1 MKKSLLSESSFV
13 RAIGIE
19 PTCLAAPD
27 PKSGASASFATPALK
42 WSFIFSMAALQI
54 QGGDA
59 NVRAFDEK
67 IKNTCFCVNSFK
79 METVAAIPKYNLSED
94 QEKKLILREYRALL
108 RSMKPKLKP
117 GDKELVRMAFEMAAD
132 AHKTMRR
139 KSGEPYILHPLAV
152 ARICVEEIGLGVRST
167 ICSLLHD
174 TVEDTDISLEDIER
188 QFGNEIARIVD
199 GLTKISTVIDVNASQ
214 QAENFKKILLTL
226 TDDPRVILI
235 KLADRL
241 HNMRTLESMKREKQL
256 KIASETVYVYAP
268 LAHRM
273 GLYTIKTE
281 MEDLAMK
288 YMEPDTYKE
297 IARKLSETR
306 RERTR
311 YINEF
316 IRPIREKMEKAEFN
330 FEIYGRPKS
339 IHSIW
344 NKMKKKGVSFEEVY
358 DLFAIRVILNSP
370 PEREKEDC
378 WKVYSMITDEY
389 TPSPERLRDWL
400 SNPKSNGYEAL
411 HTTVMGPQGK
421 WVEVQIRTKRMNEI
435 AEKGLA
441 AHWKYKEGT
450 ADESRFDKWFHQI
463 REALQ
468 SQDADTV
475 DFLQDFKTSF
485 LAEEIY
491 VYTPKGDVKMLPV
504 GSTALD
510 FAFAIH
516 SAVGARCIGAKVN
529 HKLVPLSHKLRSGD
543 QIEIITSNKQ
553 KPSEDWLNI
562 VVTAKAKSKIKDAL
576 KEEKRK
582 IAEDGKYFVQRKL
595 EAIGA
600 AYQQHNIDILTEFY
614 KQPST
619 LDFFYQVATKSID
632 LKELKDFHILG
643 DKLEAPKPQRP
654 HIEIKT
660 DQQLHTD
667 FNKKDAELIIFGES
681 SDRILYN
688 LANCCKPIPG
698 DDVFGFVTTGKGLTI
713 HRTNCPNASK
723 LLANYGHRVV
733 KTKWAKNKEIS
744 FLTGLNIIG
753 LDDVGVVHKITNLI
767 SGEMKI
773 NIGALS
779 IEAKEGIFRGSFKV
793 FVHDKE
799 ELDELV
805 HRLKSLSGIH
815 AVERFDA
822 ELV

>member
-1 MKKSLLSESSFV
+1 MD
-13 RAIGIE
+13 
-19 PTCLAAPD
+19 TLAQ
-27 PKSGASASFATPALK
+27 L
-42 WSFIFSMAALQI
+42 
-54 QGGDA
+54 
-59 NVRAFDEK
+59 
-67 IKNTCFCVNSFK
+67 
-79 METVAAIPKYNLSED
+79 PKYNLNEE

-108 RSMKPKLKP
+108 RGLKTKLKP
-117 GDKELVRMAFEMAAD
+117 GDKRLIRLAFEMAVE

-139 KSGEPYILHPLAV
+139 KSGEPYILHPIAV

-188 QFGNEIARIVD
+188 EFGNEIARIVD
-199 GLTKISTVIDVNASQ
+199 GLTKISNVIDVNASQ

-241 HNMRTLESMKREKQL
+241 HNMRTLDSMKREKQL

-288 YMEPDTYKE
+288 YLEPETYKE
-297 IARKLSETR
+297 IAQKLAETK
-306 RERTR
+306 RERTKF
-311 YINEF
+311 INEF
-316 IRPIREKMEKAEFN
+316 IKPLNEKLEKSGFD

-344 NKMKKKGVSFEEVY
+344 TKMKKKGVAFEEVY
-358 DLFAIRVILNSP
+358 DLFVIPVLLNSP

-378 WKVYSMITDEY
+378 WKVYSLITDEY
-389 TPSPERLRDWL
+389 IPSPERLRDWL

-411 HTTVMGPQGK
+411 HTTVMGPEGR

-441 AHWKYKEGT
+441 AHWKYKEGG
-450 ADESRFDKWFHQI
+450 ADESRFDKWFQQI
-463 REALQ
+463 REVI
-468 SQDADTV
+468 SSEGTDSI

-516 SAVGARCIGAKVN
+516 SEIGGKCIGAKVN
-529 HKLVPLSHKLRSGD
+529 HKLVPISHKLRSGD
-543 QIEIITSNKQ
+543 QVEIITSNKQ
-553 KPSEDWLNI
+553 KPSEDWLTF

-582 IAEDGKYFVQRKL
+582 VAEDGKYALQKKL
-595 EAIGA
+595 EGMGA
-600 AYQQHNIDILTEFY
+600 AFAQHNIEELMNWY
-614 KQPST
+614 KLSSP
-619 LDFFYQVATKSID
+619 LDLFYQIAIKNID
-632 LKELKDFHILG
+632 LKDLKECKVVHG
-643 DKLEAPKPQRP
+643 DKLETPKLKQVQELKPEIAPSIP
-654 HIEIKT
+654 
-660 DQQLHTD
+660 
-667 FNKKDAELIIFGES
+667 KKDTELIIFGES
-681 SDRILYN
+681 SDKIVYN

-713 HRTNCPNASK
+713 HRTNCPNAAK
-723 LLANYGHRVV
+723 LLSNYSHRVV

-744 FLTGLNIIG
+744 FLTGLRIIG
-753 LDDVGVVHKITNLI
+753 LDDVGVVNKITNLI
-767 SGEMKI
+767 SGELRI
-773 NIGALS
+773 NIAALT
-779 IEAKEGIFRGSFKV
+779 I
-793 FVHDKE
+793 
-799 ELDELV
+799 
-805 HRLKSLSGIH
+805 
-815 AVERFDA
+815 AVSYTH
-822 ELV
+822 LTLPTS

>member
-1 MKKSLLSESSFV
+1 
-13 RAIGIE
+13 
-19 PTCLAAPD
+19 
-27 PKSGASASFATPALK
+27 
-42 WSFIFSMAALQI
+42 
-54 QGGDA
+54 
-59 NVRAFDEK
+59 
-67 IKNTCFCVNSFK
+67 
-79 METVAAIPKYNLSED
+79 METIAQVPKYNLNEE
-94 QEKKLILREYRALL
+94 QEKRLILREYRALL
-108 RSMKPKLKP
+108 RCLKTKLKP
-117 GDKELVRMAFEMAAD
+117 GDRKMIRQAFEMAAE
-132 AHKTMRR
+132 AHKSMRR

-174 TVEDTDISLEDIER
+174 TVEDTDVTLDDVER
-188 QFGNEIARIVD
+188 DFGSEIARIVD
-199 GLTKISTVIDVNASQ
+199 GLTKISNVIDVNASQ

-241 HNMRTLESMKREKQL
+241 HNMRTLDSMKREKQL
-256 KIASETVYVYAP
+256 KISSETVYVYAP

-273 GLYTIKTE
+273 GLYNVKTE

-288 YMEPDTYKE
+288 YMEPETYKE
-297 IARKLSETR
+297 IARKLSETK
-306 RERTR
+306 RERTK

-316 IRPIREKMEKAEFN
+316 IKPLEDNLVKGGFD

-344 NKMKKKGVSFEEVY
+344 NKMKKKAVAFEEVY

-370 PEREKEDC
+370 PEKEKEDC
-378 WKVYSMITDEY
+378 WKVYSMVTDEY

-411 HTTVMGPQGK
+411 HTTVMGPQGR

-441 AHWKYKEGT
+441 AHWKYKEGG
-450 ADESRFDKWFHQI
+450 ADESRFDKWFQQI
-463 REALQ
+463 REVI
-468 SQDADTV
+468 SSEGTDGI

-516 SAVGARCIGAKVN
+516 SAIGAKTIGAKLN
-529 HKLVPLSHKLRSGD
+529 HKLVPISHKLRSGD
-543 QIEIITSNKQ
+543 QVEIITSNKQ
-553 KPSEDWLNI
+553 KPSEDWLGF

-582 IAEDGKYFVQRKL
+582 VAEDGKYALQKKIEGL
-595 EAIGA
+595 GA
-600 AYQQHNIDILTEFY
+600 SFSQHNIDELTNFY
-614 KQPST
+614 KFTSP
-619 LDFFYQVATKSID
+619 LDLFYQIAIKNVDLKD
-632 LKELKDFHILG
+632 LKEFKVHG
-643 DKLEAPKPQRP
+643 DRIEAPKPLKP
-654 HIEIKT
+654 LSDIKLET
-660 DQQLHTD
+660 VHTLP
-667 FNKKDAELIIFGES
+667 KKETELIIFGES
-681 SDRILYN
+681 SDKIVYN

-713 HRTNCPNASK
+713 HRTNCPNAAR
-723 LLANYGHRVV
+723 LLASYGHRVV

-744 FLTGLNIIG
+744 FLTGLRIIG
-753 LDDVGVVHKITNLI
+753 LDDVGVVNKITNLI
-767 SGEMKI
+767 SGELKI
-773 NIGALS
+773 NIAAIT
-779 IEAKEGIFRGSFKV
+779 IEAKEGLFEGNMRLY
-793 FVHDKE
+793 VHDKE

-805 HRLKSLSGIH
+805 KNLKALPGIH
-815 AVERFDA
+815 SVDRFDA
-822 ELV
+822 EAVS